1 MNIRQFNLF
10 LSHAFAFLSIS
21 SLCSAQTIIDRN
33 TNQGKIKE
41 IRYETGDMVIQKTNF
56 DTNSS
61 NTIAYSNS
69 GNIRFSYSTCG
80 FKGADEN
87 NYDGAY
93 IEYYESG
100 QVKSIKYYECGIATG
115 VWYDF
120 FESGKIKSQKG
131 FIYDSIGFSSS
142 AIEYDITIG
151 GHGMGS
157 SSTVKFSGLPNGKW
171 LEWYENGNLAIE
183 KYFIHGIEENTWVWY
198 YENGSKRKEG
208 TFYSDTLI
216 RYPDKVK
223 MIVSPDEIED
233 KIAADFFP
241 HILPKHGKWQEW
253 NNEGKLKTE
262 RYYYKGKLEKEI
274 KF

>member
-1 MNIRQFNLF
+1 MNISQFNLF
-10 LSHAFAFLSIS
+10 LSHTLALLLIS
-21 SLCSAQTIIDRN
+21 PFCSAQTIIDR
-33 TNQGKIKE
+33 TSNQGKIKE
-41 IRYETGDMVIQKTNF
+41 IRYETGEMVIQKQKAKL

-80 FKGADEN
+80 FKESDEN

-131 FIYDSIGFSSS
+131 FIYDSISFYSPV
-142 AIEYDITIG
+142 IEYDITIG

-157 SSTVKFSGLPNGKW
+157 SSTVKFSGLPNG
-171 LEWYENGNLAIE
+171 NGLNGM
-183 KYFIHGIEENTWVWY
+183 KMGILLLKNILLMAL
-198 YENGSKRKEG
+198 RKILGFG
-208 TFYSDTLI
+208 TM
-216 RYPDKVK
+216 K
-223 MIVSPDEIED
+223 M
-233 KIAADFFP
+233 
-241 HILPKHGKWQEW
+241 
-253 NNEGKLKTE
+253 
-262 RYYYKGKLEKEI
+262 EI
-274 KF
+274 KERRGLFILIL